1 MFAVSVL
8 ILILALV
15 IVIAAILGLIAGP
28 TSPLTWLLIAIL
40 LALPFVHRKLT
51 ARQYVE

>member
-8 ILILALV
+8 ILAL
-15 IVIAAILGLIAGP
+15 VIAAILGLMAGP
-28 TSPLTWLLIAIL
+28 TSPPTWLLIAIL
-40 LALPFVHRKLT
+40 LALPFVHRKQT